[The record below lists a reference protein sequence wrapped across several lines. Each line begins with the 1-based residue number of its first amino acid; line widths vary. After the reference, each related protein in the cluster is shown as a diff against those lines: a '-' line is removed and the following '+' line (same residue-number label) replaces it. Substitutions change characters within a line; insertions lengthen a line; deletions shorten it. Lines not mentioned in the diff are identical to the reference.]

1 MWLICRINVALC
13 GVTSANKV
21 LAGFGHGG
29 TLGGMTGRT
38 ALGEALRMA
47 GYTQESLAEKLG
59 VDRGTV
65 QRWHSGKN
73 RPQPYLWPK
82 LAKALEVSPQQLR
95 EILADSKGSAHLE
108 NGGAAPNGVA
118 VDRRSVLSTGVS
130 MGVLL
135 ALGESGT
142 RTFNPAVM
150 DTFVDL
156 RDSLVAADSLLGSGR
171 LVNSAV
177 EQVSNVARLFG
188 RADLKSRGRLFEI
201 GALFAEFC
209 GWLAD
214 DLGKFEDG
222 KSWSRQAL
230 EWAHSSGNSDL
241 LAYILMRMSQ
251 QAQLVND
258 EGAAAALAHSSVRYD
273 RSVGSVRVRAAVHQ
287 QAAHASALDGDEFS
301 ALSHLDEAHELSEKN
316 HDAEDPYSLASYCTP
331 TYVAV
336 QRAAVLNTLG
346 KYREALDEYD
356 RVLGDWPREFHRER
370 GVHLARRTL
379 VAVRAGIPD
388 AAVESGLTALAI
400 ARETR
405 SRRTIQEL
413 ARSAVGMQ
421 QWRSYAGVDDLLEA
435 VATEGEA
442 EWAH

>member
-1 MWLICRINVALC
+1 
-13 GVTSANKV
+13 
-21 LAGFGHGG
+21 
-29 TLGGMTGRT
+29 
-38 ALGEALRMA
+38 MA
-47 GYTQESLAEKLG
+47 GYTQEGLAEKLG

-82 LAKALEVSPQQLR
+82 LAKALGVSPQQLR
-95 EILADSKGSAHLE
+95 EILAASPGEALFESGDKASA
-108 NGGAAPNGVA
+108 GDGI
-118 VDRRSVLSTGVS
+118 DRRSVLSTGVS

-142 RTFNPAVM
+142 RAFNPAVV

-156 RDSLVAADSLLGSGR
+156 RDSLVAADSLLGSGS

-188 RADLKSRGRLFEI
+188 RADLRTRSRLFEV

-222 KSWSRQAL
+222 RSWSRQAL
-230 EWAHSSGNSDL
+230 EWAHSSGSSDL
-241 LAYILMRMSQ
+241 LAYVLMRMSQ
-251 QAQLVND
+251 QAQLVGD
-258 EGAAAALAHSSVRYD
+258 GGAAAALAHSSGRYD
-273 RSVGSVRVRAAVHQ
+273 RSVKSVRVRAAVHQ
-287 QAAHASALDGDEFS
+287 QVAHASALDGDEFS
-301 ALSHLDEAHELSEKN
+301 ALSQLDDAYELSGKN
-316 HDAEDPYSLASYCTP
+316 FDEEDPYSLAGYCTP
-331 TYVAV
+331 AYVTV

-356 RVLGDWPREFHRER
+356 RVLGDWPQEFHRER
-370 GVHLARRTL
+370 GLHLARRTL
-379 VAVRAGIPD
+379 VAVHAGVPD
-388 AAVESGLTALAI
+388 AAVESGLAALAI
-400 ARETR
+400 ARETQ
-405 SRRTIQEL
+405 SRRTIREL
-413 ARSAVGMQ
+413 ARSAAGLQ
-421 QWRSYAGVDDLLEA
+421 RWRSYAGVDDFLEA

-442 EWAH
+442 EWAR

>member
-1 MWLICRINVALC
+1 
-13 GVTSANKV
+13 
-21 LAGFGHGG
+21 
-29 TLGGMTGRT
+29 
-38 ALGEALRMA
+38 MA
-47 GYTQESLAEKLG
+47 GYTQEGLAEELG
-59 VDRGTV
+59 VDRATV
-65 QRWHSGKN
+65 QRWHTGKT

-82 LAKALEVSPQQLR
+82 LAKALGISPQQLR
-95 EILADSKGSAHLE
+95 DVLTAAEGSGLP
-108 NGGAAPNGVA
+108 GSTDAAPNGDG
-118 VDRRSVLSTGVS
+118 VDRRSVLSTGIS

-142 RTFNPAVM
+142 KSVNPAVV

-156 RDSLVAADSLLGSGR
+156 RDSLVAADSLLGSGS

-188 RADLKSRGRLFEI
+188 RADRVTRGRLFEV

-214 DLGKFEDG
+214 DLGRFDDG
-222 KSWSRQAL
+222 RSWSRQAL
-230 EWAHSSGNSDL
+230 EWAHASGSSDL

-251 QAQLVND
+251 QAQLVSD

-273 RSVGSVRVRAAVHQ
+273 RSVTSVRVRAAVHQ
-287 QAAHASALDGDEFS
+287 QAAHASALDGDERA
-301 ALSHLDEAHELSEKN
+301 ALSHLDDAYELSAKSLDEK
-316 HDAEDPYSLASYCTP
+316 DPYSLASYCTP
-331 TYVAV
+331 VYVTV
-336 QRAAVLNTLG
+336 QRAAVLNTLR

-356 RVLGDWPREFHRER
+356 RVLGNWPQEFHREK
-370 GVHLARRTL
+370 GLHLARRTL
-379 VAVRAGIPD
+379 VAVHAGIPD

-405 SRRTIQEL
+405 SRRTVQEL
-413 ARSAVGMQ
+413 SRSVAGLQ
-421 QWRSYAGVDDLLEA
+421 QWQSYAGVHDFLEA
-435 VATEGEA
+435 VATEGET